1 MWFKLDASSNGMG
14 DGDEDMSE
22 EQRTGWRRLR
32 SRAGVHQGRPLSC
45 FLAALGLVKCLL
57 AAQRAMDN
65 FHAMERYPEG
75 VSDAD
80 KAKARELAEKMG
92 AVTSYLDDA
101 TCRLCPRCVSLIE
114 HTVRWRRVEDGSAWR
129 RSQYWLMVLGEGSL
143 TSTTAAWR
151 RRTRG
156 SRGGIRDCNHERTS

>member
-1 MWFKLDASSNGMG
+1 MGVYVVQTMMLLDPDKGALDVDIQNMFNSLCRIAMLEDVVDSEELVGVDFTHMLPYLDMAYGEESGLWFKLDASSNGMG

-57 AAQRAMDN
+57 AAQRAMDE

-80 KAKARELAEKMG
+80 KAKARELAR
-92 AVTSYLDDA
+92 AW
-101 TCRLCPRCVSLIE
+101 CVC
-114 HTVRWRRVEDGSAWR
+114 V
-129 RSQYWLMVLGEGSL
+129 
-143 TSTTAAWR
+143 AA
-151 RRTRG
+151 
-156 SRGGIRDCNHERTS
+156 

>member
-1 MWFKLDASSNGMG
+1 MAYGEESGLWFKLDASSNGMG

-101 TCRLCPRCVSLIE
+101 TFEYDTILN
-114 HTVRWRRVEDGSAWR
+114 
-129 RSQYWLMVLGEGSL
+129 M
-143 TSTTAAWR
+143 TS
-151 RRTRG
+151 
-156 SRGGIRDCNHERTS
+156 SY

>member
-1 MWFKLDASSNGMG
+1 MG
-14 DGDEDMSE
+14 DGDEELSE

-45 FLAALGLVKCLL
+45 FLATLGLVKRLL
-57 AAQRAMDN
+57 VAQRAMDE

-101 TCRLCPRCVSLIE
+101 TFVSSVSALCVAYRAYCEMASRRGWKCVETKSVLL
-114 HTVRWRRVEDGSAWR
+114 HGSRRSADAAPCSATGSAVAQVESHTQRPGR
-129 RSQYWLMVLGEGSL
+129 RSPPNLAQL
-143 TSTTAAWR
+143 
-151 RRTRG
+151 
-156 SRGGIRDCNHERTS
+156 